1 MSTAQP
7 AFPETIK
14 KLDKNV
20 SGAIAEEIEKLILR
34 AVLKEVPKK

>member
-34 AVLKEVPKK
+34 TVLKEVPRE